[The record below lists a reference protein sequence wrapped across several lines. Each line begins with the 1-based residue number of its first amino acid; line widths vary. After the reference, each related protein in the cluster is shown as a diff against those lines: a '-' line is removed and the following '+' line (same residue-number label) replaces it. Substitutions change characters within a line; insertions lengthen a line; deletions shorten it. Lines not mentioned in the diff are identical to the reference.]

1 MDGTMGKTIL
11 VVDDQQVFR
20 ESIVDVLKLRGY
32 TVMDADSVPLALA
45 AVAKAVPDLAL
56 VDICMPDY
64 DGIEFLR
71 MINVRS
77 DRTKIPVI
85 LMTAQPKREYLEEAA
100 KLGVRDFV
108 VKSSFSVQE
117 LVLRIEMRLTAET
130 PPPPPPAPP
139 PPVPPA
145 SVDRIPSSS
154 GSSPARRTSG
164 PATQSGAA
172 SIVSGQSTAPVSS
185 PGPSGYGAGFSIGS
199 ISTMG
204 PLGGYDPQEEL
215 ANKRKKTASR
225 VRLFRNIEAKA
236 LPGPVT
242 EILELAPSMTA
253 SLVQLETVVRRDP
266 VLSARVLSLAN
277 SAAHRGATL
286 VGQLDE
292 ALRNVGIDSVVE
304 MISMIP
310 LVEREALHGRHGRD
324 LASIWWHCLA
334 TAVIC
339 DRLAPGHV
347 RSGAYLAGLF
357 HDLPLLFALQALG
370 EEWNDCRQ
378 KAIDEGTAPSEAVSE
393 AFGMVPGQLAQ
404 EVYAR
409 YRIPESIAGP
419 LRDYH
424 NICLGRQPREPGELP
439 RRVDAAHNLAVA
451 LGWGWNDLAEV
462 RPLSQDEG
470 RSWRDIDRLALE
482 LPQIR
487 EEIENLGALAGLP
500 EPDRSE
506 SEERDLWGEIGI
518 AYWRDPRWRVPDP
531 VEHVLSRARRFDAYD
546 SPESLLKIQGVRK
559 VVAVEPESGNWKTIM
574 ASPDPILVLH
584 KASLGN
590 LASPPGFR
598 FLRLPVPVC
607 LLRETINLM

>member
-1 MDGTMGKTIL
+1 MSRTIL

-20 ESIVDVLKLRGY
+20 DSIVDVLKLRGY
-32 TVMDADSVPLALA
+32 NVIDADSVPLALA
-45 AVAKAVPDLAL
+45 AVAKSVPDLAL

-71 MINVRS
+71 MINFRS
-77 DRTKIPVI
+77 DRAKIPVI

-117 LVLRIEMRLTAET
+117 LVLRIEMRLTPDEPAPILPA
-130 PPPPPPAPP
+130 PPPPPPIAVRNPSSQEI
-139 PPVPPA
+139 PPA
-145 SVDRIPSSS
+145 RKASPSSVPS
-154 GSSPARRTSG
+154 TVSAASPA
-164 PATQSGAA
+164 
-172 SIVSGQSTAPVSS
+172 
-185 PGPSGYGAGFSIGS
+185 SGYSAGSSIGS

-204 PLGGYDPQEEL
+204 PLNAYDPQEEL
-215 ANKRKKTASR
+215 ANKRKRTASR

-242 EILELAPSMTA
+242 EILELASSMTA

-277 SAAHRGATL
+277 SAAHRGANL

-304 MISMIP
+304 MIAMIP
-310 LVEREALHGRHGRD
+310 LVERDALHGKHGRD

-370 EEWNDCRQ
+370 EEWADCRQ

-424 NICLGRQPREPGELP
+424 NICLGRQPREAGELP

-451 LGWGWNDLAEV
+451 LGWGWSDLAEV

-482 LPQIR
+482 LPQIQD
-487 EEIENLGALAGLP
+487 EIVKLGALAGLP
-500 EPDRSE
+500 EPERSE
-506 SEERDLWGEIGI
+506 NEERALWGEVGI

-531 VEHVLSRARRFDAYD
+531 VEHVLSRAKRFDAYD

>member
-1 MDGTMGKTIL
+1 MSKTIL

-20 ESIVDVLKLRGY
+20 DSIVDVLKLRGY
-32 TVMDADSVPLALA
+32 NVIDADSVPLALA
-45 AVAKAVPDLAL
+45 AVAKSVPDLAL

-117 LVLRIEMRLTAET
+117 LVLRIEMRLTPDEPAAT
-130 PPPPPPAPP
+130 LPAPP
-139 PPVPPA
+139 PPPMIAVRNPSSQETPPA
-145 SVDRIPSSS
+145 RKASPSSVPS
-154 GSSPARRTSG
+154 TVSAASPA
-164 PATQSGAA
+164 
-172 SIVSGQSTAPVSS
+172 
-185 PGPSGYGAGFSIGS
+185 SGYSAGSSIGS

-204 PLGGYDPQEEL
+204 PLNSYDPQEEL
-215 ANKRKKTASR
+215 ANKRKRTASR

-242 EILELAPSMTA
+242 EILELASSMTA

-277 SAAHRGATL
+277 SAAHRGANL

-304 MISMIP
+304 MIAMIP
-310 LVEREALHGRHGRD
+310 LVERDALHGKHGRD

-370 EEWNDCRQ
+370 EEWADCRQ

-424 NICLGRQPREPGELP
+424 NICLGRQPREAGELP

-451 LGWGWNDLAEV
+451 LGWGWSDLAEV

-482 LPQIR
+482 LPQIQD
-487 EEIENLGALAGLP
+487 EIVKLGALAGLP
-500 EPDRSE
+500 EPERSE
-506 SEERDLWGEIGI
+506 NEERALWGEVGI

-531 VEHVLSRARRFDAYD
+531 VEHVLSRAKRFDAYD

>member
-1 MDGTMGKTIL
+1 MSKTIL

-20 ESIVDVLKLRGY
+20 DSIVDVLKLRGY
-32 TVMDADSVPLALA
+32 NVIDADSVPLALA
-45 AVAKAVPDLAL
+45 AVAKSVPDLAL

-117 LVLRIEMRLTAET
+117 LVLRIEMRLTPDEPAAT
-130 PPPPPPAPP
+130 LPAPP
-139 PPVPPA
+139 PPPMIAVRNPSSQETPPA
-145 SVDRIPSSS
+145 RKASPSSVPS
-154 GSSPARRTSG
+154 TVSAASPASGYSAGSSM
-164 PATQSGAA
+164 
-172 SIVSGQSTAPVSS
+172 
-185 PGPSGYGAGFSIGS
+185 GS

-204 PLGGYDPQEEL
+204 PLNAYDPQEEL
-215 ANKRKKTASR
+215 ANKRKRTASR

-242 EILELAPSMTA
+242 EILELASSMTA

-277 SAAHRGATL
+277 SAAHRGANL

-304 MISMIP
+304 MIAMIP
-310 LVEREALHGRHGRD
+310 LVERDALHGKHGRD

-370 EEWNDCRQ
+370 EEWADCRQ

-424 NICLGRQPREPGELP
+424 NICLGRQPREAGELP

-451 LGWGWNDLAEV
+451 LGWGWSDLAEV

-482 LPQIR
+482 LPQIQD
-487 EEIENLGALAGLP
+487 EIVKLGALAGLP
-500 EPDRSE
+500 EPERSE
-506 SEERDLWGEIGI
+506 NEERALWGEVGI

-531 VEHVLSRARRFDAYD
+531 VEHVLSRAKRFDAYD